1 MFLEETMSRE
11 GEQGQCGKRR
21 ILLFSHRNIYDQ
33 LVWRCPFREFERIL
47 QEVDSVD
54 VLAPEPLNWYRHGRR
69 IAMRLGEFV
78 NLPINPGIPTIK
90 VEREY
95 DMFITVCERVSELLH
110 LKSLKGLRDKCKTTV
125 CWLPE
130 FYFKDIPV
138 YKSCIEVLKQFD
150 YVIFM
155 FVANEPF
162 RSIIKGRSQYLPA
175 GIDTLN
181 FCPHPNP
188 PTRSI
193 DVLSIGRRAPA
204 THKALMRMAREDEK
218 FYVYDT
224 INALKAYDLD
234 EHRLMMANM
243 AKRSRYFI
251 VSPGKFDKPEETG
264 GTSEFGYR
272 YFEAAAAGT
281 IMIGMRPFNNKE
293 FDKIFTWQDAILE
306 VPFTS
311 DEIVS
316 VIRQFDKEPERQM
329 KVRQTN
335 IAQCLLNHDW
345 VYRWEA
351 VLSLVGMQ
359 PLPALQ
365 SRKRILK
372 DLAASVEED
381 SAKREGSGM
390 H

>member
-1 MFLEETMSRE
+1 MKYET
-11 GEQGQCGKRR
+11 EQRQPGKPR
-21 ILLFSHRNIYDQ
+21 ILLFSHRNIYDH

-54 VLAPEPLNWYRHGRR
+54 LLAPEPSNWYRYGRR
-69 IAMRLGEFV
+69 VAMRLGEFV
-78 NLPINPGIPTIK
+78 SFPLNPGIPEIK
-90 VEREY
+90 LEREY
-95 DMFITVCERVSELLH
+95 DLFITVCERVSELLH

-130 FYFKDIPV
+130 FYFKDIPA
-138 YKSCIEVLKQFD
+138 YKSCLEVLKQFD

-162 RSIIKGRSQYLPA
+162 RSIIKGQGQYLPA

-181 FCPHPNP
+181 FCPYPNP
-188 PTRSI
+188 PARSI

-204 THKALMRMAREDEK
+204 THKALLRMAREDGK
-218 FYVYDT
+218 FYMYDT
-224 INALKAYDLD
+224 IDALKAHNLE
-234 EHRLMMANM
+234 EHRLMTANM

-272 YFEAAAAGT
+272 YFEAGAAGT

-293 FDKIFTWQDAILE
+293 FDRIFTWKDAVLE
-306 VPFTS
+306 IPFTS

-335 IAQCLLNHDW
+335 ITQCLLNHDW

-351 VLSLVGMQ
+351 VLRLVGMQ
-359 PLPALQ
+359 PLPMLETRKQAL
-365 SRKRILK
+365 RN
-372 DLAASVEED
+372 LAAAVEED
-381 SAKREGSGM
+381 FFQRQSSGSR
-390 H
+390 

>member
-1 MFLEETMSRE
+1 MNIQH
-11 GEQGQCGKRR
+11 EQGVRGKAR
-21 ILLFSHRNIYDQ
+21 ILLLSHRNIYDH

-47 QEVDSVD
+47 QEIDSVD
-54 VLAPEPLNWYRHGRR
+54 VLAPSPSHWYPFGRR
-69 IAMRLGEFV
+69 VAMRLGEFT
-78 NLPINPGIPTIK
+78 NLPINPGIPAIR
-90 VEREY
+90 VQREY

-110 LKSLKGLRDKCKTTV
+110 MKSLKGLRDKCKTTV

-130 FYFKDIPV
+130 FYLKDIPV
-138 YKSCIEVLKQFD
+138 YKSCIEILKEFD

-155 FVANEPF
+155 FVANQPF
-162 RSIIKGRSQYLPA
+162 KSLIKGQGQYLPA
-175 GIDTLN
+175 GIDSLS
-181 FCPHPNP
+181 FCPFPHPP
-188 PTRSI
+188 SRTI

-204 THKALMRMAREDEK
+204 VHRALMRMAREDGK

-224 INALKAYDLD
+224 IDALKAHDLD
-234 EHRLMMANM
+234 EHRLMIANL

-281 IMIGMRPFNNKE
+281 LMIGMRPFNNQE
-293 FDKIFTWQDAILE
+293 FDRIFTWPDAVLE

-311 DEIVS
+311 DDIIS
-316 VIRQFDKEPERQM
+316 AIREFDREPERQM

-335 IAQCLLNHDW
+335 ITQCLLNHDW

-351 VLSLVGMQ
+351 VLDLVGMNS
-359 PLPALQ
+359 LPALEN
-365 SRKRILK
+365 RKQVLK
-372 DLAASVEED
+372 TLAATVEED
-381 SAKREGSGM
+381 FVQGQQSGAQR
-390 H
+390 